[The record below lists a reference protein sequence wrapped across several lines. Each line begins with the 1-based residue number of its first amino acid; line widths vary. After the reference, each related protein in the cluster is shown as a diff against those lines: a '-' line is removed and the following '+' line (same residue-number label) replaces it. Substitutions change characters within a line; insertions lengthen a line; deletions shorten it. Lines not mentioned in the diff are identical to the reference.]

1 MKEDPSVYLMGLLE
15 SQQGAVRYPEAH
27 TRGGTF
33 LVGGGFLSFFFFGKN
48 ETRDGNCFDLIRKH
62 LVDSFQGP

>member
-15 SQQGAVRYPEAH
+15 SQQCAVRYPEAH

-33 LVGGGFLSFFFFGKN
+33 LVGVFFFFFLFGKN
-48 ETRDGNCFDLIRKH
+48 ETRDGNCFDLIRRH